1 MVSMRLVL
9 IAAVGP
15 AVLVAYEVLPG
26 ARPAVPELVAIALY
40 VGWPLLTVLIRVD
53 PDLRAKLDVLA
64 QWLPS
69 PKAGTGG
76 QDLPSG
82 RDGGKK

>member
-1 MVSMRLVL
+1 MRVAL
-9 IAAVGP
+9 IAAVGL
-15 AVLVAYEVLPG
+15 AVLVAYGLLPG
-26 ARPAVPELVAIALY
+26 TRPAVPALLAIALY

-69 PKAGTGG
+69 PGRSGQGGPDLCAG
-76 QDLPSG
+76 P
-82 RDGGKK
+82 DGGKK